1 MKARIT
7 LLIVAMLLL
16 VASLAGAETP
26 APGTLGQPAMSLLA
40 ESSCSTSLA
49 AVPLPGAIP
58 SPIPLAI
65 HCGTCSLSPC
75 SGASIGEICQVGLNR
90 GTCQNVYGN
99 TCGGAPLSWQCQ
111 CWNGPLP

>member
-1 MKARIT
+1 MRARTT
-7 LLIVAMLLL
+7 LLIFASLLL
-16 VASLAGAETP
+16 VGSLASAETP
-26 APGTLGQPAMSLLA
+26 ALGNLGQPAMSLLA

-49 AVPLPGAIP
+49 AVPLPGALP
-58 SPIPLAI
+58 APIPLVI

-75 SGASIGEICQVGLNR
+75 SGATIGEGCQVGLTR

-99 TCGGAPLSWQCQ
+99 TCGGPPLSWQCQ